1 MLFVW
6 ESLSLFVSQTVKNFY
21 GSRKFDAFFKKETE
35 LSPDLSSFTV
45 LQALIPRL
53 PNP

>member
-1 MLFVW
+1 M
-6 ESLSLFVSQTVKNFY
+6 EAGSLTPFL
-21 GSRKFDAFFKKETE
+21 KKETE